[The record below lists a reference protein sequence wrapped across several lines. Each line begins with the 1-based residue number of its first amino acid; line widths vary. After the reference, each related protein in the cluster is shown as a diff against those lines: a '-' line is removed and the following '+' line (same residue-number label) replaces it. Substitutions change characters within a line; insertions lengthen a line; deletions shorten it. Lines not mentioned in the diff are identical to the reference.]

1 MLVYVF
7 VLFGS
12 FLGICLLLGM
22 RLLLRQHGIRRF
34 VRSIKKRLR
43 SAEER
48 GAVFAEAT
56 TPCHRSKPLVTAA
69 ILQKT
74 RTLLRTAEK
83 ILLQGKIEEAERL
96 FIQVLTIQPDAHDVR
111 AQLAKLYLT
120 SGREAKAEAMY
131 REVVQYADDVSYHA
145 NLGLAFYH
153 QGKYDEAYEAYR
165 HALERDP
172 KNPERVA
179 ALGRASMAAQHF
191 EEATQHLEKATVSL
205 ARDTELLRLLAE
217 CYLQLNDKV
226 SAEATYRRINKV
238 EPYDQEIKEK
248 MLALAQ
254 A

>member
-1 MLVYVF
+1 
-7 VLFGS
+7 
-12 FLGICLLLGM
+12 M
-22 RLLLRQHGIRRF
+22 RLLLRQHHVRRF
-34 VRSIKKRLR
+34 VRSIKKRLH
-43 SAEER
+43 SAEAR
-48 GAVFAEAT
+48 VSALDEAT
-56 TPCHRSKPLVTAA
+56 VSCHRSKPVVTAVT
-69 ILQKT
+69 LQKA
-74 RTLLRTAEK
+74 RTLVRTAEK
-83 ILLQGKIEEAERL
+83 VLLQGKVEEAERL
-96 FIQVLTIQPDAHDVR
+96 YIQVLTLQPDAHQVR

-145 NLGLAFYH
+145 NLGLAFYR
-153 QGKYDEAYEAYR
+153 QGKYEEAIEAYQ

-172 KNPERVA
+172 KSPERVA
-179 ALGRASMAAQHF
+179 ALGRASMAAQRF
-191 EEATQHLEKATVSL
+191 EEAAQYLERATVSL